1 MLSKLF
7 ILDVHYISWS
17 IWGNG
22 RTGSIS
28 FHYLS
33 SWKSKVSRRFT
44 SNNIERFRH
53 AGVQPVSIKGT
64 RSRGHWN
71 DECVCQMALQTKL
84 NHG

>member
-1 MLSKLF
+1 MVNL
-7 ILDVHYISWS
+7 
-17 IWGNG
+17 GNG

-28 FHYLS
+28 FHCLS
-33 SWKSKVSRRFT
+33 SWKSKVSRRFM
-44 SNNIERFRH
+44 SNKIERVRH

-64 RSRGHWN
+64 RNHKHWN